1 MKKHIILFVIIFIS
15 TSSIF
20 SQSLKSISKNITSDF
35 QIKEINGLLLNRIGD
50 TLQVDTLK
58 QKDTV
63 INATKTLVKS
73 ITQDSYFTLSSGLMR
88 YDDNKNIFYTSLDFN
103 INTVYIFYIDLGVYG
118 LFNKSDGGIA
128 FQAAL
133 GVGFDIVRDILF
145 TSTSVGYFY
154 LTQLYLENIVSLR
167 VNYKFSKSFSAGLD
181 NKFIFN
187 WNHDYPRNIYSI
199 GLNIS
204 YNMDN

>member
-1 MKKHIILFVIIFIS
+1 MKKLIITFLIIFIS
-15 TSSIF
+15 ASSVF

-35 QIKEINGLLLNRIGD
+35 QIKKINGLLLNRIVNTFQAD
-50 TLQVDTLK
+50 SLK

-103 INTVYIFYIDLGVYG
+103 INTVSIFYIDLGLYG
-118 LFNKSDGGIA
+118 LFNKSGG
-128 FQAAL
+128 
-133 GVGFDIVRDILF
+133 GFAIPGTAGISLDIVRDKLF
-145 TSTSVGYFY
+145 TSAGAGYFLLVPFY
-154 LTQLYLENIVSLR
+154 LANIVSLR

-187 WNHDYPRNIYSI
+187 GNLDYRKNIYSI